1 MHTSTLDRLRHA
13 VGAMKAAAP
22 AGASPLKVRTKDE
35 LPPLAEILRGEW
47 LETAHGPVFVRDQWY
62 ALEHAHGAHSIG
74 SALLCA
80 DGALSMLLGA
90 GEAPPPERYG
100 FFDIETTGLAG
111 GTGTYVVLAA
121 LGTFERA
128 ITGEAPAFRLRQ
140 YFLAGLQHETAM
152 MALIAQDIA
161 SCDALVTYN
170 GRAFDVPVM
179 ESRFTLSRVASPCGQ
194 LAHFDLLHAVRRL
207 YAHRMPGCKL
217 VDAERR
223 LLRIDRPDDVPG
235 SLIPE
240 IYRDYVTAGRVSR
253 LRGVFRHN
261 AEDVL
266 SLVGIMVSLAGLLS
280 REEHDPDDA
289 IAVAKWHERTGN
301 QPLAMQMYGDALP
314 WLDGGDDW
322 TWVARR
328 LAMLRKKHGARE
340 DAAALWE
347 RLWAGGDVAAGV
359 ELAKYLEHHARN
371 LPEAERVVTEL
382 DLDSEQPDQLLSH
395 RLSRIRR
402 KLART

>member
-1 MHTSTLDRLRHA
+1 MKTPTLDRLRHA
-13 VGAMKAAAP
+13 VSATKAAH
-22 AGASPLKVRTKDE
+22 AGASTLKVRTNDE
-35 LPPLAEILRGEW
+35 LPPLAEILRGDW
-47 LETAHGPVFVRDQWY
+47 LETARGPVFVRDQWY
-62 ALEHAHGAHSIG
+62 ALEHAHGTH
-74 SALLCA
+74 ALGTALDCG
-80 DGALSMLLGA
+80 DVALSMLLGA
-90 GEAPPPERYG
+90 DEAPPPERYG
-100 FFDIETTGLAG
+100 FFDIETTGLSG

-128 ITGEAPAFRLRQ
+128 VVGEAPAFRLRQ
-140 YFLAGLQHETAM
+140 YFLAGLQHERAM
-152 MALIAQDIA
+152 MALIAEDIA
-161 SCDALVTYN
+161 GCDALVTYN

-179 ESRFTLSRVASPCGQ
+179 ESRFTLSRVASPCGEM
-194 LAHFDLLHAVRRL
+194 AHFDLLHAVRRL
-207 YAHRMPGCKL
+207 YAHRMPGCRL

-223 LLRIDRPDDVPG
+223 LLRIYRPDDVPG

-240 IYRDYVTAGRVSR
+240 IYREYVTAGRISR

-266 SLVGIMVSLAGLLS
+266 SLVGILVSLADLLS

-301 QPLAMQMYGDALP
+301 QPLAMQMYGKALP

-340 DAAALWE
+340 DAAVLWT
-347 RLWAGGDVAAGV
+347 RLWSEGDAGAGV

-371 LPEAERVVTEL
+371 LPEAERVVCEL
-382 DLDSEQPDQLLSH
+382 DQECVLPDQLLSH
-395 RLSRIRR
+395 RLRRIRR
-402 KLART
+402 KLARA

>member
-1 MHTSTLDRLRHA
+1 MHTPTLDRLRHA
-13 VGAMKAAAP
+13 VGATKAAAP
-22 AGASPLKVRTKDE
+22 VGVSLFKVRTQDE

-47 LETAHGPVFVRDQWY
+47 LDTAHGPVFVRDQWY
-62 ALEHAHGAHSIG
+62 ALEHAHGAHSLG
-74 SALLCA
+74 SALSCG

-90 GEAPPPERYG
+90 NDAPSPERYG
-100 FFDIETTGLAG
+100 FFDIETTGLSG

-121 LGTFERA
+121 LGTFERVVA
-128 ITGEAPAFRLRQ
+128 GEPPAFRLRQ
-140 YFLAGLQHETAM
+140 YFLAGLQYEGAM
-152 MALIAQDIA
+152 MALIAEDIA
-161 SCDALVTYN
+161 GCDALVTYN

-179 ESRFTLSRVASPCGQ
+179 ESRFTLSRVASPCGD

-266 SLVGIMVSLAGLLS
+266 SLVGILVSLTALLS

-301 QPLAMQMYGDALP
+301 GPLAMQMYGDALP

-328 LAMLRKKHGARE
+328 LAILQKKQGRRD
-340 DAAALWE
+340 DAAKLWE
-347 RLWAGGDVAAGV
+347 RLWSGGDATAGI

-371 LPEAERVVTEL
+371 LPEAERVVCSL
-382 DLDSEQPDQLLSH
+382 DQESEQPNQLLSH
-395 RLSRIRR
+395 RLRRIRR